1 MTTTIDF
8 RILNREPLL
17 DYKQAC
23 KITKGEKLHLAFM
36 KKPKDEVEYWVSAI
50 LANHSTLRAVRFRM
64 TAKAPKSVIMQLIR
78 ATKGHPQP
86 YVQSS
91 RPDWTGKERS
101 ADPYEEKL
109 FIHDHTAESFVQMA
123 SQRLCMKTEKMTREF
138 AEKARLTL
146 IARKEPFLRAVGLCC
161 LPPCAV
167 SSLCPELTSCGRF
180 PRVKDAVYEAYRT
193 AYIESE
199 G

>member
-1 MTTTIDF
+1 METLIDF

-17 DYKQAC
+17 DYRQAC
-23 KITKGEKLHLAFM
+23 MITKGEKLHLAHM
-36 KKPKDEVEYWVSAI
+36 KKPKDEIAYWVSAI
-50 LANHSTLRAVRFRM
+50 LANHSTLRAVKFRM
-64 TAKAPKSVIMQLIR
+64 TAKAPKSVVMQIIR

-101 ADPYEEKL
+101 SDPYEKIL

-123 SQRLCMKTEKMTREF
+123 SQRLCKKTEEKTRKFMEN
-138 AEKARLTL
+138 ARLSL
-146 IARKEPFLRAVGLCC
+146 INRKEPFLQAVGLCS

-167 SSLCPELTSCGRF
+167 SSLCPELKSCGVF
-180 PRVKDAVYEAYRT
+180 PRLKDVIYEAYRE
-193 AYIESE
+193 AYCNN
-199 G
+199 